1 MRSEQLPSTPTQL
14 DRISLVE
21 QTISDDW
28 ANSSRVSI
36 ETSGRED
43 ATKATDSVTC
53 FTSLFMFS
61 KIPDYAGFVAQ
72 PLFWAVCC
80 LCRSV
85 FFA

>member
-36 ETSGRED
+36 ETSGNVE
-43 ATKATDSVTC
+43 AMKATESLTNSACLSLVVYLLNDTDLNFPPESKAEVDSV
-53 FTSLFMFS
+53 
-61 KIPDYAGFVAQ
+61 
-72 PLFWAVCC
+72 
-80 LCRSV
+80 
-85 FFA
+85 